1 MNEVLAAGANDAATR
16 GMNLLDKIERAFIA
30 GREPAFLM
38 KELSIGLNGIRA
50 RMRPEDWLSF
60 ARSSQRHALASIVH
74 QDPFTGWSFRK
85 PRGYPGDA
93 GLLDFIYEH
102 TSVAPHV
109 EAASDLGRGIYAF
122 SKMTPAPVAVRERRD
137 ILADTV
143 DRIAARQN
151 RPVRVLAI
159 AAGHLREA
167 ERSEA
172 MQTGVVEQWV
182 ALDQDEASLA
192 EVRRRFEG
200 GPVRA
205 ITGSVSGLLHKK
217 YGLGSFD
224 LIYAAG
230 LYDYLV
236 PKVANRLTNAAFDL
250 LNPGGTYLFANF
262 TEDMAD
268 VGYTETFMDW
278 HLILRSDD
286 DMARIA
292 ASVYSPALAETT
304 FYRGANGAIAYC
316 ELSKEA

>member
-1 MNEVLAAGANDAATR
+1 MD
-16 GMNLLDKIERAFIA
+16 LLDKIERAFIA
-30 GREPAFLM
+30 GGDPAVLM
-38 KELSIGLNGIRA
+38 KELSFGLTSIRA

-60 ARSSQRHALASIVH
+60 TRTSRRHALASIVH
-74 QDPFTGWSFRK
+74 QDPFTGWSFRR

-102 TSVAPHV
+102 TSVAPRV
-109 EAASDLGRGIYAF
+109 ETASDLGRAIYAF

-143 DRIAARQN
+143 DRIAALQS
-151 RPVRVLAI
+151 RPIRVLAI

-172 MQTGVVEQWV
+172 LQTGAVEQWI

-192 EVRRRFEG
+192 EIRRRFDG

-205 ITGSVSGLLHKK
+205 IIGSVSGLIRKK
-217 YGLGSFD
+217 YDFEPFD

-236 PKVANRLTNAAFDL
+236 PKVANRLTNEAFDL
-250 LNPGGTYLFANF
+250 LSPGGTYLFANF
-262 TEDMAD
+262 VEDMAD
-268 VGYTETFMDW
+268 AGYTETFMDW

-292 ASVYSPALAETT
+292 ASVCSQALAETT
-304 FYRGANGAIAYC
+304 FYRGKNGNIAYC
-316 ELSKEA
+316 ELRKEA